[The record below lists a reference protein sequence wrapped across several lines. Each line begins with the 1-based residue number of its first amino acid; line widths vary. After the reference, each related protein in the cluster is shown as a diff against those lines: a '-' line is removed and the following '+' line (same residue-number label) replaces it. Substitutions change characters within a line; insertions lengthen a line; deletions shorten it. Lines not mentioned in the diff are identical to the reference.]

1 MCDFFCIILHYV
13 VRNINHME
21 KKTSQQPEWVLQ
33 HRKPETGIRKFG
45 NKYYVYEVKGFYD
58 KEKKKSRKK
67 TVCFLGTISESLGF
81 VEAKTKRVPRNYKS
95 IDIESVSTKEYGL
108 GAFIRSWCSDIVE
121 SLKECFPMQW
131 EWILV
136 ALYCRLLHTSPLK
149 NMGYY
154 YRKSFLSEELD
165 VSVTPAAI
173 SRMLKDL
180 GKDRVS
186 LANYMKRLSGSEK
199 HSMMLI
205 DATSIIS
212 YSENLSR
219 VDIGLSK
226 QHNYE
231 PLFNLLYFY
240 SPESYLPAYYRLFN
254 GNIKD
259 VTMLSTAIKESG
271 YKDTVIIADKGFY
284 SESNIRLLE
293 QESLQYI
300 IPLKRNSNLID
311 YKRYESLTQNS
322 NNFLFE
328 GRVIYHDS
336 YTVDGRTIYLFT
348 DEQMMVKEKR
358 DYVMRI
364 EKGSNGYT
372 QEEFVKKMSQ
382 FGSFS
387 VITNL
392 NTDAQT
398 LFLGY
403 KSRVY
408 VEVLFDGVKNIL
420 GNDYTYMH
428 NDDALEGWMFINHL
442 ALIVHH
448 KIYALLKQNNLI
460 SKYSVR
466 DFIEYL
472 ADVRKMKINDEWIV
486 EPIVLEQKKLL
497 QKLNVHIT

>member
-1 MCDFFCIILHYV
+1 
-13 VRNINHME
+13 ME
-21 KKTSQQPEWVLQ
+21 KKTSPHPEWVTQ
-33 HRKPETGIRKFG
+33 HRKPGTEIRKFG
-45 NKYYVYEVKGFYD
+45 NNYYVYEVKSFYD

-67 TVCFLGTISESLGF
+67 TVGFLGTISESSGF

-108 GAFIRSWCSDIVE
+108 VAFILSQCSDIIE
-121 SLKECFPMQW
+121 PLKEYFPMQW
-131 EWILV
+131 EWMLV
-136 ALYCRLLHTSPLK
+136 ALYSRLLYTSPLK

-154 YRKSFLSEELD
+154 FRKSYLSEELN
-165 VSVTPAAI
+165 VSVTPVAI
-173 SRMLKDL
+173 SQMLKDI
-180 GKDRVS
+180 GKDRIPA
-186 LANYMKRLSGSEK
+186 ANYMKKLSGGNQQNL
-199 HSMMLI
+199 MLI

-212 YSENLSR
+212 YSENLSK
-219 VDIGLSK
+219 VNIGLSK

-284 SESNIRLLE
+284 SDNNIKLLE
-293 QESLQYI
+293 GENIQYI
-300 IPLKRNSNLID
+300 IPLRRNSKLID
-311 YKRYESLTQNS
+311 YKRYEHLTQTGNH
-322 NNFLFE
+322 FLFE
-328 GRVIYHDS
+328 GRVIYYDS
-336 YTVDGRTIYLFT
+336 YPIENDRKIYLFT
-348 DEQMMVKEKR
+348 DEHMMIKEKR

-364 EKGSNGYT
+364 EKESSGYT
-372 QEEFVKKMSQ
+372 REEFVKKMPE

-387 VITNL
+387 AITQMD
-392 NTDAQT
+392 TDAKT
-398 LFLGY
+398 LFLNY

-442 ALIVHH
+442 ALLVHH
-448 KIYALLKQNNLI
+448 KIYALLKQNKLI

-472 ADVRKMKINDEWIV
+472 AGVKKIKINGEWII
-486 EPIVLEQKKLL
+486 EPIVQEQKKLL
-497 QKLNVHIT
+497 SKLNIHIT